1 MLIHLSKGVPTKL
14 FKFFWLKIFFTLNC
28 EYLRLNFRKTRKG
41 PNGIL
46 SGLGETD
53 SWKKPEVENLVAL
66 SL

>member
-1 MLIHLSKGVPTKL
+1 MSTQHR
-14 FKFFWLKIFFTLNC
+14 WFTLSC
-28 EYLRLNFRKTRKG
+28 EYLRDPEKIRKG

-66 SL
+66 SFRWTFLYRQNIVF